1 MWARKM
7 SMAVELPQRLREQ
20 VRALVDQG
28 WFSTEEEL
36 VHEAVRRFV
45 ESHRPEL
52 TTRYVLDDVEWGLSG
67 DD

>member
-1 MWARKM
+1 MWARRM
-7 SMAVELPQRLREQ
+7 NMAVELPQRLREQ
-20 VRALVDQG
+20 VRALVEQG
-28 WFSTEEEL
+28 WFSTEEQL

-52 TTRYVLDDVEWGLSG
+52 MTRYVLDDVEWGLRG